1 MELTITGIRRYPV
14 KAMGGESL
22 ETVELDHRGLLG
34 DRWYAVTDQD
44 GRLASGKDGS
54 RFRRH
59 DAVFDYAAHTHGESV
74 WVVGPDGSWQ
84 VGQPEL
90 NDELS
95 RVFGVP
101 VEVKAE
107 RGVPHFDGG
116 EVSII
121 GSATLEWMAQQ
132 WGINADPRRL
142 RANLVLDTQEPF
154 VEETWVGQEL
164 AIGPT
169 LGSSVCLVVERRIP
183 RCRTVDLD
191 QDGAHAE
198 GRMLKLLGR
207 HRELCAAVYA
217 RVAAPGSISQ
227 GDSVW
232 AAGPTASS

>member
-22 ETVELDHRGLLG
+22 DIVTLDHRGLLG
-34 DRWYAVTDQD
+34 DRWYAVMDQD

-54 RFRRH
+54 RFRRF
-59 DAVFDYAAHTHGESV
+59 DAVFDYAAHTHGDSV
-74 WVVGPDGSWQ
+74 WVVGPEGTWQ

-90 NDELS
+90 DDELS

-101 VEVKAE
+101 VEVKPEAD
-107 RGVPHFDGG
+107 VPHYDGG
-116 EVSII
+116 AVSLI

-142 RANLVLDTQEPF
+142 RANLVLETQEPF

-164 AIGPT
+164 EIDTPLGPN
-169 LGSSVCLVVERRIP
+169 VRLVVERRIP

-191 QDGAHAE
+191 QDGASAE

-217 RVAAPGSISQ
+217 RVAGPGTISE

-232 AAGPTASS
+232 VTKPTVSI